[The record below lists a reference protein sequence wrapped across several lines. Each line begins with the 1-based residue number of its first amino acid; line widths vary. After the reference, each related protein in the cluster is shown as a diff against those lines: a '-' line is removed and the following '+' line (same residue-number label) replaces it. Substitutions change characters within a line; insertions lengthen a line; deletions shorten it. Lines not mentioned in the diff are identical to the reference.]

1 MTLKKTI
8 FLIALSFS
16 TIHAQNQKL
25 GIVLD
30 AESKKPIEFVDVY
43 NTYENTVTNEN
54 GKYFLLSSNDSI
66 SFYKLGYE
74 EIKTTFDKVQ
84 DTTYLSA
91 KPFEL
96 AEVILSNEDSLFDKV
111 RKQIAENYPIKEFN
125 EKFFIRSLLR
135 YNGEITRIQDIQG
148 KLNRK
153 TLLYGKDMELKK
165 KDYVFEVQNMRKI
178 GLTEVT
184 ENDTNIYFKF
194 RSLREILAET
204 VQVSIT
210 RKNYEIEEKYF
221 DNGNKV
227 RLEYTYNGENKNIS
241 TSGYYIVNLEN
252 KAILEFYL
260 SHKPSLDFIE
270 KKDIKYRVTLFE
282 KNIIFNKDSDSGK
295 YVIKNGKLKS
305 TVEVTN
311 KEENFQ
317 TFFESEDILKSYEH
331 FSAMK
336 VKKNVNEN
344 KDVFKLDFPYNKD
357 FWNAQ
362 NQLLLTDEMLAFIES
377 VGKMN
382 EEFDVKSNLK

>member
-111 RKQIAENYPIKEFN
+111 RKQIAENYPIEEFN

-153 TLLYGKDMELKK
+153 TLLYAKDMELKK

-227 RLEYTYNGENKNIS
+227 RLEYTYNGENKNIN
-241 TSGYYIVNLEN
+241 TSGYYIINLEN

>member
-153 TLLYGKDMELKK
+153 TLLYAKDMELKK

-227 RLEYTYNGENKNIS
+227 RLEYTYNGENKNIN
-241 TSGYYIVNLEN
+241 TSGYYIINLEN

-311 KEENFQ
+311 KEETFQ

-357 FWNAQ
+357 FWNVQ

>member
-74 EIKTTFDKVQ
+74 EIKTIFDKVQ

-153 TLLYGKDMELKK
+153 TLLYAKDMELKK

-227 RLEYTYNGENKNIS
+227 RLEYTYNGENKNIN

>member
-8 FLIALSFS
+8 FLIALSFC

-43 NTYENTVTNEN
+43 NKYENTVTNEN

-66 SFYKLGYE
+66 SFYKLGHE

-153 TLLYGKDMELKK
+153 TLLYAKDMELKK

-227 RLEYTYNGENKNIS
+227 RLEYTYNGENKNIN
-241 TSGYYIVNLEN
+241 TSGYYIINLEN